1 MNLNETL
8 KRRYSCRSY
17 INKNI
22 DDDKISELLNNA
34 ILAPN
39 AGNLQSWRFVIVKEE
54 SKREEIAT
62 ACLQQKWMVQA
73 PLHII
78 ILGDIGHLK
87 KYYKERAELY
97 SIQDC
102 TLAAG
107 NILITAASLDID
119 SCFISAF
126 DEGMLKRALNVPENI
141 KPFAVLALGYSNEK
155 PEEKKRY
162 DINTLTFFESYGN
175 SRQDK
180 SIFPIKNKSK
190 SFFDKLIKK
199 H

>member
-180 SIFPIKNKSK
+180 SIFPVKNKSK

>member
-126 DEGMLKRALNVPENI
+126 DEDMLKRALNVPENV